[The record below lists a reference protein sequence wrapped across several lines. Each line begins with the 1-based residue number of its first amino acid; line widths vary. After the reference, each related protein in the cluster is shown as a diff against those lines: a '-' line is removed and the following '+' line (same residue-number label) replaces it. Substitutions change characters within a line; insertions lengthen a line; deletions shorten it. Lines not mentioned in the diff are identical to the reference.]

1 MKSKIGILAF
11 FLFGQICLGQIGTR
25 KLIRGQVV
33 NDSINVENVVVFNT
47 NSKTGTVT
55 SNQGFF
61 SIYVMQSDT
70 LVFSGLQFKSK
81 KIVYSEIKGS
91 EIKVKLETFA
101 YQLSEVVVFKEEK
114 AKPIAGSQAIV
125 DKEYFDDEKSSPKNR
140 TMTQVGGI
148 ENPIDFVR
156 IYKDVFKILKIN
168 TPKKSDFT
176 TKIDFTEVV
185 MKKID
190 YSFFN
195 NTLKLKDDEIKLF
208 LVYCENDPKSS
219 ALSKSNTK
227 FELMDF
233 LIEKN
238 IEFKKIANFEK

>member
-1 MKSKIGILAF
+1 
-11 FLFGQICLGQIGTR
+11 
-25 KLIRGQVV
+25 
-33 NDSINVENVVVFNT
+33 
-47 NSKTGTVT
+47 
-55 SNQGFF
+55 
-61 SIYVMQSDT
+61 MQSDT

-114 AKPIAGSQAIV
+114 TKPIAGSQAIV

-176 TKIDFTEVV
+176 TKTDFTEVV

-195 NTLKLKDDEIKLF
+195 NSLKLKDDEIKLF

-219 ALSKSNTK
+219 ALLKSNTK

>member
-1 MKSKIGILAF
+1 M
-11 FLFGQICLGQIGTR
+11 
-25 KLIRGQVV
+25 
-33 NDSINVENVVVFNT
+33 
-47 NSKTGTVT
+47 
-55 SNQGFF
+55 
-61 SIYVMQSDT
+61 Y
-70 LVFSGLQFKSK
+70 
-81 KIVYSEIKGS
+81 
-91 EIKVKLETFA
+91 
-101 YQLSEVVVFKEEK
+101 KEEK
-114 AKPIAGSQAIV
+114 TKPIAGSQTIV
-125 DKEYFDDEKSSPKNR
+125 DKEYFDDEKSSSKNR
-140 TMTQVGGI
+140 TITQIGGI

-176 TKIDFTEVV
+176 TETDFTEVV

-195 NTLKLKDDEIKLF
+195 NTLKLKDDDIKLF

-219 ALSKSNTK
+219 ALFKSNTK